1 VFDSR
6 HVSVWKIMSS
16 QACSKTKKRTPS
28 FMLINTVMQETNTFI
43 IKNSVDHV
51 VRTVQWE
58 DKRNTVVYVAKG
70 NQLFGRPSQ
79 QIFGIKE
86 LWAKNNGGSTM
97 GDKLLVVTN
106 KVFQ

>member
-1 VFDSR
+1 
-6 HVSVWKIMSS
+6 ME
-16 QACSKTKKRTPS
+16 TKKRTPS
-28 FMLINTVMQETNTFI
+28 WMLINTVMQETNTFI
-43 IKNSVDHV
+43 IKKNSVDHV

-58 DKRNTVVYVAKG
+58 DKVNTVVYVAKG

-79 QIFGIKE
+79 QSFGIKE

-106 KVFQ
+106 KVVQCYLCSLKP